1 LLQTVIN
8 QLLRVKP
15 QQLHNKCIWNRYQ
28 LFRIASMSVSS
39 ATTTNSH
46 SVVYVTVPNQQ
57 VGEKL
62 AHGLVG
68 ERLAACVNIVPGV
81 TSVYAWEGK
90 VEQDSELL
98 LIIKTRTGLLSSL
111 TDYVK
116 ANHGY
121 DVPEVI
127 SLPIQDGLPA
137 YLNWSI
143 NLSTLFFSRKDM
155 SKVKYA
161 CDFDKSVLI
170 NNFENRGWQC
180 VAPDEE
186 WNFYWATVHNVRNIF
201 SVENGYRLSDDQ
213 VLNHFPNHYELTRK
227 DLMVKNIKRYRRDL
241 EREGNPLAEKDD
253 TGRYVHLDFIPI
265 TFMMPQ
271 DYNLF
276 AEEFKKHPT
285 STWIMKP
292 CGKARGIGIFLI
304 NKLSQLKKWSRDGK
318 AGGFQAV
325 SAKDTY
331 VISKYIEN
339 PLLIGGKKFDL
350 RIYVL
355 VTSFRPLK
363 AYLYQLG
370 FCRFC
375 TVKYTP
381 SSQDLDNMFAHLT
394 NVSIQKHG
402 NEYNAVHGGK
412 WTVQNLRTFLEGT
425 RGKAV
430 SDRLFDD
437 MNWLIIHSLKCYG
450 YDIIIDN
457 NLKPWL
463 IEVNASPSLSSTT
476 SHDRVM
482 KHKLINDVINI
493 VIPPGEGPDV
503 RWSKVPARENLGHF
517 DLLVKRDVYTACKQK
532 EQQAADA
539 SADNSPVGMDS
550 AAVQEKLQFLE
561 CYLNSDTNSL
571 SNRCK
576 AGSAF
581 IALKKHYLG
590 CDLSKALEY
599 FACSALPVQICL
611 IQGLVTAHEPSLTEE
626 SADIL
631 LETLKQDLVFHCLT
645 CLLSLL
651 SLGESAATPPAP
663 AEAAGG
669 SQQQRNFFTAPA
681 VLQSILR
688 RLLGF
693 WDSPLYFVPNLT
705 VKIFH
710 CIVANWSTDSGSP
723 NPFLAAFIDELW
735 TMPMLCRGALRF
747 WSALVPLLDE
757 IRIIGLCSRLV
768 DALDVNYTAS
778 AAASLFGVIAG
789 ALTQRGKT
797 GPASPDLPGHLSQQ
811 RNFCSLILP
820 VYIAADTSFNFS
832 ARELP
837 DGNNPHGNF
846 FDIQCWCSV
855 AKHCKLRGRLPRM
868 RMADL
873 RMALIHCDEQT
884 RAAALEVLCL
894 SNKPTC
900 HITPQSLKM
909 ILEFFCLNMN
919 SDQPPFRQRLLAC
932 FRSVCQQVKDGC
944 IQALPELSTRL
955 AAEPPA
961 ELAAAEEYDDGGG
974 ASRLVHCLL
983 PDISVATRIAQFDAI
998 VSSAAVIGA
1007 NSGDKTDSASAEEFL
1022 VFEDDPSKTSPD
1034 ALLSN

>member
-1 LLQTVIN
+1 
-8 QLLRVKP
+8 
-15 QQLHNKCIWNRYQ
+15 
-28 LFRIASMSVSS
+28 
-39 ATTTNSH
+39 
-46 SVVYVTVPNQQ
+46 
-57 VGEKL
+57 
-62 AHGLVG
+62 
-68 ERLAACVNIVPGV
+68 
-81 TSVYAWEGK
+81 
-90 VEQDSELL
+90 
-98 LIIKTRTGLLSSL
+98 
-111 TDYVK
+111 
-116 ANHGY
+116 
-121 DVPEVI
+121 
-127 SLPIQDGLPA
+127 
-137 YLNWSI
+137 
-143 NLSTLFFSRKDM
+143 RKDM

-437 MNWLIIHSLKCYG
+437 MNWLIIHSLKAVSSVMANDRHCFECYG

-517 DLLVKRDVYTACKQK
+517 DLLYDEELAQM
-532 EQQAADA
+532 DFLA
-539 SADNSPVGMDS
+539 SERG
-550 AAVQEKLQFLE
+550 
-561 CYLNSDTNSL
+561 
-571 SNRCK
+571 K
-576 AGSAF
+576 AGF
-581 IALKKHYLG
+581 
-590 CDLSKALEY
+590 
-599 FACSALPVQICL
+599 PR
-611 IQGLVTAHEPSLTEE
+611 
-626 SADIL
+626 
-631 LETLKQDLVFHCLT
+631 
-645 CLLSLL
+645 
-651 SLGESAATPPAP
+651 SAATAVGSRG
-663 AEAAGG
+663 AGIRGSMSGGGG
-669 SQQQRNFFTAPA
+669 S
-681 VLQSILR
+681 
-688 RLLGF
+688 GF
-693 WDSPLYFVPNLT
+693 S
-705 VKIFH
+705 
-710 CIVANWSTDSGSP
+710 
-723 NPFLAAFIDELW
+723 
-735 TMPMLCRGALRF
+735 
-747 WSALVPLLDE
+747 
-757 IRIIGLCSRLV
+757 
-768 DALDVNYTAS
+768 
-778 AAASLFGVIAG
+778 
-789 ALTQRGKT
+789 
-797 GPASPDLPGHLSQQ
+797 
-811 RNFCSLILP
+811 
-820 VYIAADTSFNFS
+820 
-832 ARELP
+832 
-837 DGNNPHGNF
+837 
-846 FDIQCWCSV
+846 
-855 AKHCKLRGRLPRM
+855 
-868 RMADL
+868 
-873 RMALIHCDEQT
+873 
-884 RAAALEVLCL
+884 
-894 SNKPTC
+894 
-900 HITPQSLKM
+900 
-909 ILEFFCLNMN
+909 
-919 SDQPPFRQRLLAC
+919 
-932 FRSVCQQVKDGC
+932 
-944 IQALPELSTRL
+944 
-955 AAEPPA
+955 
-961 ELAAAEEYDDGGG
+961 
-974 ASRLVHCLL
+974 
-983 PDISVATRIAQFDAI
+983 
-998 VSSAAVIGA
+998 VSSG
-1007 NSGDKTDSASAEEFL
+1007 GSASGTW
-1022 VFEDDPSKTSPD
+1022 K
-1034 ALLSN
+1034 